1 MRCKGAWGS
10 VGDKSVRAKSDQFGT
25 IVSFPERARIN
36 GNSSA
41 QKPLILLLQGPVG
54 PFFRALATR
63 LEAEGYDVLKV
74 NFNGGDW
81 SFFNGP
87 HTLHFAG
94 AMDAWTD
101 WLNTFIRGRKPEA
114 IVLFGDG
121 RPYHRQ
127 AIVVAKLADIPVAS
141 FEEGY
146 VRPNFVTLEW
156 GGNNAL
162 SPLRQL
168 QPPRH
173 ARGPVEPLEPVK
185 GNLFRSMTFL
195 AVRYYLAKAAG
206 AVFFRSNAHHR
217 SRGIASESVL
227 WTRNFYRK
235 LRYYPANNEL
245 MLNLIENLE
254 NQYFVVALQVH
265 DDQQLLRHGQG
276 WTMERLITESIR
288 SFKRFAAGNHHLV
301 IKIHP
306 MDRGHKSYRP
316 FAVELAHVAG
326 CEDRV
331 HIVDDGSI
339 GLLIR
344 HSLGLVTVNST
355 SGLLAL
361 NHGKPILA
369 LGDAIY
375 NGPGLSS
382 AENRASTS
390 GLDSFWQSAVAP
402 DGAAVKVFNARM
414 REESLVNGSF
424 YMRSLLEATA
434 RRVVRRIQ
442 TELKIVPIEDAAI
455 AVERLQTDRMQQPAL
470 TGAAIPS
477 LSADIPN

>member
-1 MRCKGAWGS
+1 M
-10 VGDKSVRAKSDQFGT
+10 GDKSGRAKSRHFGT
-25 IVSFPERARIN
+25 IVSFPERTRTD
-36 GNSSA
+36 GDFPA

-54 PFFRALATR
+54 PFFRVLATQ
-63 LEAEGYDVLKV
+63 LETTGYDVLKV

-81 SFFNGP
+81 LFFNGP

-94 AMDAWTD
+94 TMDAWTD
-101 WLNTFIRGRKPEA
+101 WLNAFIRGRKPEA
-114 IVLFGDG
+114 IVLFGDS

-127 AIVVAKLADIPVAS
+127 AIAVARQAGIPVAS

-146 VRPNFVTLEW
+146 VRPNFITLEW

-162 SPLRQL
+162 SPLREL
-168 QPPRH
+168 KPPRH
-173 ARGPVEPLEPVK
+173 ARGAIETVEPVK
-185 GNLFRSMTFL
+185 GNLFRAMTFF
-195 AVRYYLAKAAG
+195 AIRYYLTKTAG
-206 AVFFRSNAHHR
+206 AIFFRGNAHHR
-217 SRGIASESVL
+217 SRGIFSESVL

-254 NQYFVVALQVH
+254 DQYFVLALQVH
-265 DDQQLLRHGQG
+265 DDQQLLRHGRG

-288 SFKRFAAGNHHLV
+288 SFKRFAANNHHLV

-316 FAVELAHVAG
+316 FAMELARVAG

-344 HSLGLVTVNST
+344 HSLGLVTINST

-361 NHGKPILA
+361 NHGKPLLA
-369 LGDAIY
+369 LGEAVY
-375 NGPGLSS
+375 NGPGLARLYNPHLSV
-382 AENRASTS
+382 EPS
-390 GLDSFWQSAVAP
+390 GLDAFWAAPVAP
-402 DGAAVKVFNARM
+402 DRAAVKMFNARM

-424 YMRSLLEATA
+424 YLRGLLEATA
-434 RRVVRRIQ
+434 RRVVGRIQ

-455 AVERLQTDRMQQPAL
+455 ERLQAGAEQPAV
-470 TGAAIPS
+470 AAS
-477 LSADIPN
+477 LPADALNRSP